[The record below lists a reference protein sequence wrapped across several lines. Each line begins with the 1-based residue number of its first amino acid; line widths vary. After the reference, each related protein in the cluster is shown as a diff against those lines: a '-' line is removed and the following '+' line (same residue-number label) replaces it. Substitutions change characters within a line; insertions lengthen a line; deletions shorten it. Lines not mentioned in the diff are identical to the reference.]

1 MTNKLK
7 KWEKSYK
14 LVGNYAIGVLLIEM
28 GKIIKR
34 NPKSVYCM
42 LDFLDMQRDFQEDKI
57 TVEEYSQ
64 FIVNEIK
71 YLKK

>member
-14 LVGNYAIGVLLIEM
+14 LVGNYAIGVLLIEY
-28 GKIIKR
+28 GKCIKR
-34 NPKSVYCM
+34 NPNSIYCM
-42 LDFLDMQRDFQEDKI
+42 LNFLDMQRDFQEDKI

-64 FIVNEIK
+64 FIINEIK